1 MTSKAE
7 KAILEAVIEVVF
19 QLNAIKKKTGIP
31 AIKVPDKADLEQA
44 VEIVGNALGEI
55 DEDSLD
61 AIPDELMEEYND
73 VCLQVSD
80 WMEGVD
86 GGSPGDGDDGDG
98 DDDPGPNSPDGDT
111 APVGDGTTGNIQ
123 KSSVGRKGAD
133 PLAQP
138 GKGKK
143 AEKPVSNAAERKQKH
158 YEEQVA
164 EPVKQAD
171 AAIEPEVLD
180 KEPETVAAPPAAET
194 NQPATPQGNDVK
206 LAILELYRLL
216 SDDQI
221 DDLTPPTMKVILK
234 ARA

>member
-138 GKGKK
+138 GKSKK
-143 AEKPVSNAAERKQKH
+143 KTEPAPEKVSPAVQAA
-158 YEEQVA
+158 
-164 EPVKQAD
+164 AD
-171 AAIEPEVLD
+171 FD
-180 KEPETVAAPPAAET
+180 KENELLSETPDDIPVEKVYAPAAET